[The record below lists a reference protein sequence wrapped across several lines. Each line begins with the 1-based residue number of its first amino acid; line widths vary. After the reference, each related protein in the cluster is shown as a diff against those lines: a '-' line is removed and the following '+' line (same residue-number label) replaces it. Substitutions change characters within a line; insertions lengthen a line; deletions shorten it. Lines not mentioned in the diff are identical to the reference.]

1 MDRKEQVSKPDIAEF
16 HSLEK
21 EELPRFP
28 VVFVQPPDLPIDE
41 SICGAEDF
49 QDVERYDGTLGVTKE
64 FVNAHQAPVGQIQ
77 WNDDLAS
84 KYTHPGNVSG
94 ERWGSG
100 TLISEDLFLTAGHCF
115 SQNPDGWTVPRIN
128 GTNNPIS
135 SQEIAKNMRV
145 NFNYQVD
152 PSNTPKPEQSFAVLE
167 LIEYGQDL
175 GGLDFAIVR
184 LDGNPGQ
191 MFGHT
196 KVAKLDAK
204 LNEMVCIIQ
213 HPAGRM
219 KQVEAG
225 PVTFLQD
232 GDERIGYN
240 SLDTL
245 GGTSGSG
252 ILLSPDGTLVGVH
265 TNGGCTSSAQ
275 GFNYGVRISSLLEIS
290 PTLQSISNN

>member
-28 VVFVQPPDLPIDE
+28 VVFVKSAGVE
-41 SICGAEDF
+41 SLCGADDF
-49 QDVERYDGTLGVTKE
+49 QQVERYDGTLGVTKE
-64 FVNAHQAPVGQIQ
+64 FVDAHQGPVGQLQ

-84 KYTHPGNVSG
+84 KFTHPGNISG
-94 ERWGSG
+94 IRWGSG
-100 TLISEDLFLTAGHCF
+100 TLISEELFITAGHCF
-115 SQNPDGWTVPRIN
+115 DQNPDGWTVPRIN

-135 SQEIAKNMRV
+135 SQEIAKNMKV

-152 PSNTPKPEQSFAVLE
+152 PSNTPKPVQSFAVLE
-167 LIEYGQDL
+167 LIEYRL
-175 GGLDFAIVR
+175 AGLDFAIVR
-184 LDGNPGQ
+184 LDGKPGQ
-191 MFGHT
+191 IFGHT
-196 KVAKLDAK
+196 KIAKTDAN
-204 LNEMVCIIQ
+204 LNDMLCIIQ
-213 HPAGRM
+213 HPNGEM

-245 GGTSGSG
+245 PGSSGSG
-252 ILLSPDGTLVGVH
+252 ILLSPGGTLVGVH
-265 TNGGCTSSAQ
+265 TNGGCDSSAQ
-275 GFNYGVRISSLLEIS
+275 GFNYGVRISSLLIAS

>member
-1 MDRKEQVSKPDIAEF
+1 MDKKEQFSKRDIAEF
-16 HSLEK
+16 HALEK

-28 VVFVQPPDLPIDE
+28 AVFVQPPDMMIVE
-41 SICGAEDF
+41 TICGAEDF
-49 QDVERYDGTLGVTKE
+49 QDVERYNGTLGVTKE
-64 FVNAHQAPVGQIQ
+64 FVDAYQGPVGQLQ

-94 ERWGSG
+94 VRWGSG
-100 TLISEDLFLTAGHCF
+100 TLISENLFLTAGHCF
-115 SQNPDGWTVPRIN
+115 DQNPVPWTVPRIN

-135 SQEIAKNMRV
+135 SQEISKNIKV

-152 PSNTPKPEQSFAVLE
+152 SSGNPRPAQSFAILE
-167 LIEYGQDL
+167 LIEYRF

-191 MFGHT
+191 VFGHT

-204 LNEMVCIIQ
+204 LNDMLCIIQ

-225 PVTFLQD
+225 PVTFLQN
-232 GDERIGYN
+232 DERIGYN

-245 GGTSGSG
+245 GGTSGAA
-252 ILLSPDGTLVGVH
+252 ILLFPDGTIVGVH
-265 TNGGCTSSAQ
+265 TNGGCDSSAQ
-275 GFNYGVRISSLLEIS
+275 GFNYGVRISSLLTVS
-290 PTLQSISNN
+290 PTLQSIINY